1 MAVIQ
6 FTKISNSSRFLFSGI
21 LLCQCQLNKVY
32 IWRVSSLNLV
42 SSSNSVHIWRVVS
55 LNSVHIKGQQFEFD
69 LYMKGQQFEFD
80 LYMKGQQF
88 EFGSH
93 IKLEFWRW
101 GLPEQVLKKILSL
114 IPKACLPIPFS
125 EKRYQNQSEVEI
137 FQNFQKWSKGRHMQS
152 CRSILG

>member
-69 LYMKGQQFEFD
+69 LYMKGQQFEF
-80 LYMKGQQF
+80 
-88 EFGSH
+88 GSH

-101 GLPEQVLKKILSL
+101 GLPEQVLTKILSL

-125 EKRYQNQSEVEI
+125 EKRYQNQSEVEF